1 MKIVYMGTPQFAV
14 EGLKKIHSSNHQIV
28 AVVTSPDKPAGR
40 GYQVQESEIKK
51 AAIEL
56 GIPVLQPEKLK
67 NKKFLN
73 ELIKFQAELFVVV
86 AFRKLPPEVWQIPT
100 KGTFNLHASLL
111 PQYRGAAPI
120 NWAMINGEKTTG
132 VTTFFIN
139 ENIDTGDILLQK
151 SVEILNEDNLG
162 DLHDK
167 LMITGGQLIIE
178 TIDGIANNSI
188 QPQKQIASTTVL
200 KDAPKIYTDTCKIN
214 WQKSAFEIHNL
225 IRGLSPYPGAFFIAE
240 ENGKVL
246 NIKIFSSEIDEENL
260 KEPFISDNKTYWKIK
275 TIKGSLNI
283 LEVQFPGK
291 KRLKIKELL
300 QGKKVSSLKILN
312 QI

>member
-14 EGLKKIHSSNHQIV
+14 EGLQKIHSSQHEIV
-28 AVVTSPDKPAGR
+28 AVVTTPDKPAGR
-40 GYQVQESEIKK
+40 GYQLQESAIKK
-51 AAIEL
+51 AAMEL

-67 NKKFLN
+67 NKSFIH
-73 ELIKFQAELFVVV
+73 ELTKLQADLFVVV
-86 AFRKLPPEVWQIPT
+86 AFRKLPPVVWQIPS

-151 SVEILNEDNLG
+151 SVEILKEDNLG
-162 DLHDK
+162 DVHDK
-167 LMITGGQLIIE
+167 LMTVGGELIVE
-178 TIDGIANNSI
+178 TIDAIANNTI
-188 QPQKQIASTTVL
+188 QPQKQSATLGEL
-200 KDAPKIYTDTCKIN
+200 KDAPKIFTETCKID

-240 ENGKVL
+240 DNGKIL
-246 NIKIFSSEIDEENL
+246 NIKIFSSEILEEDL
-260 KEPFISDNKTYWKIK
+260 EEPLVSDDKTFWKIK
-275 TIKGSLNI
+275 TNQGTLNI

-291 KRLKIKELL
+291 KRLTIKELL
-300 QGKKVSSLKILN
+300 QGKKVNNLKIV
-312 QI
+312 